1 MDPKIDE
8 FIFKELKKLFPD
20 IENDIIE
27 DILVEVS
34 ILYIPIL
41 YNSISHMY
49 LITILIIHIY
59 SINNNLKF
67 SLNQL

>member
-59 SINNNLKF
+59 FIP
-67 SLNQL
+67 